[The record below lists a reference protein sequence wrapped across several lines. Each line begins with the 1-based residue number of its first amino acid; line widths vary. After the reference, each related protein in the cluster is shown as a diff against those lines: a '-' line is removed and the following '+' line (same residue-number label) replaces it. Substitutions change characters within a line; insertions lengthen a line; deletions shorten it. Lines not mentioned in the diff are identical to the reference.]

1 MRYCFMIIAVG
12 LAMTVSAGD
21 AQARL
26 DLYIDKSSQRIAVVQ
41 DGYMRYVWPVS
52 TGRDGDGAPS
62 GVYSPERLE
71 RSWFSRE
78 YYDSPMPY
86 AIFFRNGY
94 AIHGSYDITR
104 LGGPASHGCI
114 RLYPQ
119 DAALLFAMVEQEGP
133 ENTTIV
139 IGGDGQP
146 IPRAPRYRDM
156 NDLVRSAAPPP
167 DGALAQ
173 APPPPI
179 APPPVLAPSPPSPP
193 MPPPRPRATPS
204 RDVVSAPPL
213 PVRPNSGNDQPVVKG
228 GYRAPPRGEPSRE
241 VDHGVE
247 APNRQGADVGPPAVN
262 LLRELRNEPRRDAD
276 RGETPARASAGNP
289 QPVAAGANRLREQR
303 NEPNHEA
310 DRSPE
315 RPNRPASDNNNS
327 TATTKG
333 ASPPGAHTDNG
344 HDAARNEPARNR
356 TTASAPVAPESTQ
369 SSFGYKVL
377 PKSYWTGAS
386 WRWRANGEPDAQ

>member
-26 DLYIDKSSQRIAVVQ
+26 DLYVDKSSQRIAVVQ

-52 TGRDGDGAPS
+52 TGRDADGAPS

-71 RSWFSRE
+71 RNWFSRE

-139 IGGDGQP
+139 IGGDGQQ

-167 DGALAQ
+167 EGALTQ
-173 APPPPI
+173 APPPPV
-179 APPPVLAPSPPSPP
+179 APPPVVAPMS
-193 MPPPRPRATPS
+193 PPRPRATPS
-204 RDVVSAPPL
+204 RDVASAPP
-213 PVRPNSGNDQPVVKG
+213 PARPNSGNGQPAAKSV
-228 GYRAPPRGEPSRE
+228 YRAPPRSEPSRE

-247 APNRQGADVGPPAVN
+247 APPRQGTDVGPPAAN

-276 RGETPARASAGNP
+276 RGDAPTRPATGNP
-289 QPVAAGANRLREQR
+289 QPVAAGANRPHEPR
-303 NEPNHEA
+303 NEPNREA

-315 RPNRPASDNNNS
+315 GSNRPAGDNS
-327 TATTKG
+327 ASGAATTKG
-333 ASPPGAHTDNG
+333 ASRPSAPRSDTDNA
-344 HDAARNEPARNR
+344 HETAHSEPASNR
-356 TTASAPVAPESTQ
+356 TTASAPAAPESTQ

-386 WRWRANGEPDAQ
+386 WRWRANGEPEAQ

>member
-1 MRYCFMIIAVG
+1 MRYCIIIVTVG
-12 LAMTVSAGD
+12 LATMASVGD

-26 DLYIDKSSQRIAVVQ
+26 DIYVDKSSQRIAVVQ

-146 IPRAPRYRDM
+146 IPRASRYRDM
-156 NDLVRSAAPPP
+156 NDLVRSA
-167 DGALAQ
+167 
-173 APPPPI
+173 
-179 APPPVLAPSPPSPP
+179 V
-193 MPPPRPRATPS
+193 T
-204 RDVVSAPPL
+204 
-213 PVRPNSGNDQPVVKG
+213 
-228 GYRAPPRGEPSRE
+228 YE
-241 VDHGVE
+241 VFGVE
-247 APNRQGADVGPPAVN
+247 VRAACLEDI
-262 LLRELRNEPRRDAD
+262 LRSKL
-276 RGETPARASAGNP
+276 TS
-289 QPVAAGANRLREQR
+289 
-303 NEPNHEA
+303 
-310 DRSPE
+310 
-315 RPNRPASDNNNS
+315 NRPQDQQ
-327 TATTKG
+327 
-333 ASPPGAHTDNG
+333 D
-344 HDAARNEPARNR
+344 
-356 TTASAPVAPESTQ
+356 VI
-369 SSFGYKVL
+369 VL
-377 PKSYWTGAS
+377 KEMLK
-386 WRWRANGEPDAQ
+386 RR

>member
-1 MRYCFMIIAVG
+1 MRYCLMIIAVG

-26 DLYIDKSSQRIAVVQ
+26 DLYVDKSSQRIAVVQ

-52 TGRDGDGAPS
+52 TGRDADGAPS

-156 NDLVRSAAPPP
+156 NDLVRSAAPPE
-167 DGALAQ
+167 GAIGQ
-173 APPPPI
+173 APPPPV
-179 APPPVLAPSPPSPP
+179 APPPVLAPPSPP
-193 MPPPRPRATPS
+193 TRPRAMPS
-204 RDVVSAPPL
+204 RDVASTPPP
-213 PVRPNSGNDQPVVKG
+213 PVLRSNSGSGQPAAKG
-228 GYRAPPRGEPSRE
+228 VYRAPPRGEPSHE
-241 VDHGVE
+241 VE
-247 APNRQGADVGPPAVN
+247 APSRQGGDAGQPAAN
-262 LLRELRNEPRRDAD
+262 LLRELRNEPRHDAD
-276 RGETPARASAGNP
+276 RGDAPARPSAGNL
-289 QPVAAGANRLREQR
+289 QPVTAGANRPREPR
-303 NEPNHEA
+303 NEPNREA
-310 DRSPE
+310 ERSPE
-315 RPNRPASDNNNS
+315 VPTRPAGDNNNS
-327 TATTKG
+327 AATSKS
-333 ASPPGAHTDNG
+333 ASRPGATHADPDGG
-344 HDAARNEPARNR
+344 HDTAHSEPASNR
-356 TTASAPVAPESTQ
+356 PTASVPAAPESPQ

-386 WRWRANGEPDAQ
+386 WRWRANGEPAAQ